1 MTAAI
6 LNVRSAAAPGT
17 VSLKDTKDL
26 VRLFALDR
34 LPVDRPRLV
43 CHWHRDADGRLACTW
58 GPDNER
64 PARRFLAATSTS
76 STAMGSAFPGWPE
89 SCSLRRPQ

>member
-17 VSLKDTKDL
+17 VSPKGTKDL

-34 LPVDRPRLV
+34 LPGGRPRLV
-43 CHWHRDADGRLACTW
+43 CRWHRAADGRLACLW
-58 GPDNER
+58 EPDRDPQNSNER
-64 PARRFLAATSTS
+64 P
-76 STAMGSAFPGWPE
+76 
-89 SCSLRRPQ
+89 